1 MRILAIIPARSGSK
15 GVPGKN
21 TKFLGDKPLISYTI
35 NVAKQI
41 KEFDEVILSTDS
53 KGTADIGLDLG
64 ISVPFLR
71 DSSLSKDDTPM
82 VDVIENIIKYY
93 DNFNKKYDAFCL
105 MQPTVPFRKVKNVKN
120 CLKKFTS
127 SNDDLSLF
135 TVRKVPSKFNPHWV
149 FKEKNKTLSL
159 FTNELNIVTRRQE
172 LPNTYYR
179 DGDIYLFNYNTFK
192 NNRSIYTER
201 NNFVLNNYVPY
212 VNIDNIGDWNQAE
225 EQLKIYNN
233 EVI

>member
-1 MRILAIIPARSGSK
+1 MKILAIIPARSGSK

-21 TKFLGDKPLISYTI
+21 IKLLGGRPLISYTI
-35 NVAKQI
+35 DVAKQI

-53 KGTADIGLDLG
+53 KRTADIGLDLG

-71 DSSLSKDDTPM
+71 DSSLSKDYTPM
-82 VDVIENIIKYY
+82 VDVIENVIKYY

-120 CLKKFTS
+120 CLKKFMNS
-127 SNDDLSLF
+127 SNHLSLF

-192 NNRSIYTER
+192 NNRSIYTEN
-201 NNFVLNNYVPY
+201 NNFILNDYVPY
-212 VNIDNIGDWNQAE
+212 VNIDNIKDWNKAE

-233 EVI
+233 EAL